1 MHQHRPTVL
10 VTGGT
15 GLIGRAVIA
24 RMLRQDPAVH
34 VAALVRRPARWHS
47 LAATLGPLAARV
59 VPIRG
64 DITCDGLAL
73 GTGAQRWLRRRACTV
88 IHLAADT
95 TFTRTSEESRATNI
109 DGTRHVLE
117 TANTWP
123 GVEQLVHVS
132 TAFVAGELNGLVA
145 ERDNGAG
152 AGFVNPYEWS
162 KYEAERLVRDSAL
175 PWVIVRPSTVAC
187 DTKAGG
193 VTQLNALHF
202 ALRLCYQGL
211 AALMPGAEDTP
222 MDTVT
227 TRYVARA
234 IAAVAQRDDLAGQTL
249 HLCAGMRSLPLGEL
263 LDRTF
268 HIWATD
274 DAWKRRG
281 HVRPALSD
289 LETYRLFAST
299 VDELGD
305 PVLTRVTHALAHF
318 IPQLAFPKWFDTS
331 RADETLGFRAPAVAE
346 YWPRMVAHLVS
357 RGWDHPCRLVA

>member
-1 MHQHRPTVL
+1 
-10 VTGGT
+10 
-15 GLIGRAVIA
+15 
-24 RMLRQDPAVH
+24 
-34 VAALVRRPARWHS
+34 
-47 LAATLGPLAARV
+47 
-59 VPIRG
+59 
-64 DITCDGLAL
+64 
-73 GTGAQRWLRRRACTV
+73 
-88 IHLAADT
+88 
-95 TFTRTSEESRATNI
+95 
-109 DGTRHVLE
+109 
-117 TANTWP
+117 
-123 GVEQLVHVS
+123 
-132 TAFVAGELNGLVA
+132 
-145 ERDNGAG
+145 
-152 AGFVNPYEWS
+152 
-162 KYEAERLVRDSAL
+162 
-175 PWVIVRPSTVAC
+175 
-187 DTKAGG
+187 
-193 VTQLNALHF
+193 
-202 ALRLCYQGL
+202 
-211 AALMPGAEDTP
+211 